1 MSLISIL
8 DTLLNHYTKHN
19 KFNHPFIVGVD
30 GLGGAGKTTFV
41 KNLKEQLKDKG
52 HEVITIHMDDYIV
65 ESSKRYKTGYEE
77 WYEYYYLQW
86 NIDLLLTEL
95 FQPLFNGANM
105 VNLPLYNRTN
115 DTVSKQRIQIQS
127 NSIVLIEGVF
137 IQRREWREFFNF
149 VIFIDCPHNI
159 RKNRVLYRDKYIGD
173 YQYRL
178 NKYQNR
184 YWIAEDNYIEIENPL
199 EKADVLY
206 TYI

>member
-8 DTLLNHYTKHN
+8 DTLLNHYTKRN
-19 KFNHPFIVGVD
+19 KINHPFIIGVD

-41 KNLKEQLKDKG
+41 KNLKEELKDNG

-115 DTVSKQRIQIQS
+115 DTVSKQRIHIPP

-149 VIFIDCPHNI
+149 VIFIDCPHKV
-159 RKNRVLYRDKYIGD
+159 RKKRVLNRDKYIGD

-178 NKYQNR
+178 NKYESR
-184 YWIAEDNYIEIENPL
+184 YWIAEDKYIEIENPL
-199 EKADVLY
+199 EKADVIY
-206 TYI
+206 TCI

>member
-19 KFNHPFIVGVD
+19 KINHPFIVGVD

-41 KNLKEQLKDKG
+41 KNLKEELKDNG

-115 DTVSKQRIQIQS
+115 DTISKQRIHTPS
-127 NSIVLIEGVF
+127 NSIVLIEGIF

-149 VIFIDCPHNI
+149 VIFMDCPHKV
-159 RKNRVLYRDKYIGD
+159 RKDRVLNRDKYIGD

-199 EKADVLY
+199 EKADVLH